1 MLERGGNKRNRMTGS
16 SPRRKSVMGV
26 LLASA
31 WLVLVLGTSTTS
43 ASFSTSRITVE
54 PDGGYKGIVIKVK
67 EEVPEEECA
76 DILAN
81 LKVGT
86 LFSLFFRPVFF
97 RGVISGLSESG
108 KGPVPKFRD
117 DLFFYDDVFSLS
129 ISLAFRLWKNFH
141 FVRRFFPMMPNLD

>member
-1 MLERGGNKRNRMTGS
+1 MTGS
-16 SPRRKSVMGV
+16 SPRRKSVMRV

-43 ASFSTSRITVE
+43 ASYSTSRITVE
-54 PDGGYKGIVIKVK
+54 PDDGYKGIVIKVK

-86 LFSLFFRPVFF
+86 LFSLFFSAGFLF

-117 DLFFYDDVFSLS
+117 DLFFYDDGFSLS
-129 ISLAFRLWKNFH
+129 ISLAFRL
-141 FVRRFFPMMPNLD
+141 